1 MLGPIR
7 DNMLHGACMP
17 VCDVSRWTYRDRN
30 KELLRKSNKRDVF
43 YHISNHWEECTTC
56 SRVRTLYFCVGNV
69 WKRFKTNKL
78 AKLYANKNQ
87 MSILV
92 MRIPLFQL
100 ENLLM
105 RLRRTQKLLFWCLW
119 LLTGKLLY
127 KLKKKYSPHN
137 VRCRM
142 LKTELV
148 IYSTN
153 GTMGQITNQHS
164 IVL

>member
-1 MLGPIR
+1 M
-7 DNMLHGACMP
+7 
-17 VCDVSRWTYRDRN
+17 
-30 KELLRKSNKRDVF
+30 F
-43 YHISNHWEECTTC
+43 YHISNHWEEYTTC

-78 AKLYANKNQ
+78 AKLYTNKNQ

-105 RLRRTQKLLFWCLW
+105 HLRRTQKLLFWCLW

-127 KLKKKYSPHN
+127 KLK
-137 VRCRM
+137 
-142 LKTELV
+142 T
-148 IYSTN
+148 IFSTQCEVQDAKNWTSDLQNKWKHGTNNKSTFNCSLRDLN
-153 GTMGQITNQHS
+153 GTLNSRQGQTLIILSNLT
-164 IVL
+164 